1 VHNLIA
7 AASGVAHR
15 VWLPVAIL
23 VHAALA
29 IGYLITIPAFNW
41 PDEPAH
47 LNYVLELADGHG
59 LPVMTPDAWAP
70 EPLEQLK
77 RDHFDGVGPRDPRIA
92 GISYE
97 AHQPPLYYLA
107 AALLFHLAGSLT
119 AVRLLNLL
127 LSCAVVTITPL
138 FVRAVFHD
146 DRWIAPTATYLV
158 ALHPMRCAMAV
169 SIGNDPAVE
178 LVWAGLLLAMAK
190 GLRPLWVGFAIGI
203 GILVKVGSLLAI
215 PLYGA
220 WLWIVG
226 PRTGWLRSTITAG
239 TVALAIAAPWIVRNA
254 VLYGWTDP
262 FAVAAGALG
271 FDHPRPQLA
280 LLGEHGIAIFLWRCF
295 QSWWGTFG
303 WMEMLPDQRALVVY
317 VALSAGAAF
326 GLVAWFVRLRRSGAD
341 WSQTDRTVLWS
352 VAAHAV
358 LLIALIAYSRH
369 DFQAQGRYLLVLAP
383 ASATLLAFGLR
394 ELTGR
399 WLPPAAVVAGTALLW
414 VNLLNL
420 RHAIP
425 WYLAR

>member
-1 VHNLIA
+1 VHNLVA

-29 IGYLITIPAFNW
+29 IGYLVTVPAFNW

-47 LNYVLELADGHG
+47 LNYVLELADGRG

-77 RDHFDGVGPRDPRIA
+77 RDHFDGVGPRDPRIVA
-92 GISYE
+92 ITYE
-97 AHQPPLYYLA
+97 AHQPPLYYLV
-107 AALLFHLAGSLT
+107 AALLFHLTGSLT

-127 LSCAVVTITPL
+127 LSCAVVAITPH
-138 FVRAVFHD
+138 FVRAVFPD
-146 DRWIAPTATYLV
+146 DRWIAPTATFLV

-178 LVWAGLLLAMAK
+178 LVWAGLLLAMATR
-190 GLRPLWVGFAIGI
+190 LRPLWIGVVIGI
-203 GILVKVGSLLAI
+203 GILAKVGFLLAI

-226 PRTGWLRSTITAG
+226 PRTGWLRSATTASA
-239 TVALAIAAPWIVRNA
+239 VALLVAAPWIVRNV

-271 FDHPRPQLA
+271 FDHPRPHLV
-280 LLGEHGIAIFLWRCF
+280 LRGEHGIAIFLWRCF

-303 WMEMLPDQRALVVY
+303 WMEMLPDPRALVVY
-317 VALSAGAAF
+317 VTLSAAAAS
-326 GLVAWFVRLRRSGAD
+326 GLVAWFVRLRQPATD
-341 WSQTDRTVLWS
+341 WSRADRAVLWS
-352 VAAHAV
+352 VAAHAI
-358 LLIALIAYSRH
+358 LLLALVAYSRY

-383 ASATLLAFGLR
+383 ASATLLAFGFR
-394 ELTGR
+394 ELIGR
-399 WLPPAAVVAGTALLW
+399 WWPLAALAGGLALLW

-420 RHAIP
+420 RHVIP